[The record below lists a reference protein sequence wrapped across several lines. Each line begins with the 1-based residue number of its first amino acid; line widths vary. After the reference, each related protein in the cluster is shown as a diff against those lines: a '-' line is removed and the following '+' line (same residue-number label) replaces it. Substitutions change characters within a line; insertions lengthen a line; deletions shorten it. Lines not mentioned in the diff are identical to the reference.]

1 LKTEEAVTA
10 KAGKDFHSSD
20 LSHLKTAINSLGG
33 KAEVK
38 DIKNLKKELED
49 YVEDLKNLQEV
60 WNFSLL
66 QTR

>member
-1 LKTEEAVTA
+1 
-10 KAGKDFHSSD
+10 
-20 LSHLKTAINSLGG
+20 
-33 KAEVK
+33 
-38 DIKNLKKELED
+38 LKKELED

>member
-1 LKTEEAVTA
+1 VTA

-60 WNFSLL
+60 
-66 QTR
+66 